1 MKNVLMINYFFP
13 PLGNADSIQ
22 ALRYVKY
29 LPEFGWRPYIL
40 TVRQDP
46 PDNARDEV
54 LAAEIPP
61 GAEIIRTRFFD
72 IRQPSVL
79 FRHFPSSK
87 VVDGLDRL
95 WACVPLD
102 RYIGWLPFAYLQ
114 ARKVIASQR
123 IDAIYTLSSPHTV
136 FLVGYLLKRTIG
148 LPWIAYFVD
157 EWTQNPFYAP
167 PLSCQRRVDAWLER
181 QVLNMADHILIAWPG
196 MVSLL
201 PSDINQK
208 STAIT
213 YSFDAAE
220 FKIPTTAIEDTRSKF
235 CIVYTGSFYAS
246 QQPTYFL
253 SAIEE
258 LIKEGQLP
266 AGRIKLVFVGRVR
279 SAGFAG
285 FENGPVGSIMERVGF
300 ISHVNAIDYV
310 KRASALLLIVSK
322 RRGNANI
329 PSKTFE
335 YLASGKPILA
345 LVPHDGAAAELIK
358 TTRTGVVVDPEDIKA
373 IKEAVVD
380 LYRKWSQGELKIE
393 PNWNEIQKY
402 EAREVTKKLASVL
415 DTVAGD
421 YADGER

>member
-61 GAEIIRTRFFD
+61 GAEIIRTRFID

-87 VVDGLDRL
+87 VVGGLDRL
-95 WACVPLD
+95 WACVPPDL
-102 RYIGWLPFAYLQ
+102 YIGWLPFAYLQ

-136 FLVGYLLKRTIG
+136 FLVGYLLKRTTG

-157 EWTQNPFYAP
+157 EWTRNPFYAP
-167 PLSCQRRVDAWLER
+167 PLRWQRRVDAWFER
-181 QVLNMADHILIAWPG
+181 QVIDMADRILIAWPG
-196 MVSLL
+196 MRSLL
-201 PSDINQK
+201 ASDISQK
-208 STAIT
+208 STTIT
-213 YSFDAAE
+213 YSFDATDFQTPVDSTE
-220 FKIPTTAIEDTRSKF
+220 TMSKF
-235 CIVYTGSFYAS
+235 CIVYAGSFYAS
-246 QQPTYFL
+246 QQPACFL
-253 SAIEE
+253 LAIEE

-266 AGRIKLVFVGRVR
+266 ADRLKLVFVGRVR
-279 SAGFAG
+279 SAGFAN
-285 FENGPVGSIMERVGF
+285 FENGPVGSIMEHVGF
-300 ISHVNAIDYV
+300 ISHVNAIDYI

-345 LVPHDGAAAELIK
+345 LVPHDGAAAELI
-358 TTRTGVVVDPEDIKA
+358 TRTRTGVVVDPEDIKA
-373 IKEAVVD
+373 IKEAVLD
-380 LYRKWSQGELKIE
+380 LYRRWRSGGL
-393 PNWNEIQKY
+393 EIQPDWTEIRKY
-402 EAREVTKKLASVL
+402 EARVVTGRLVEVL
-415 DTVAGD
+415 DSLLP
-421 YADGER
+421 